1 MLDKRKSTPI
11 MPALTNA
18 FYLSQDGLPIDAA
31 YRNSICRSK
40 LLRADLSTPPVM
52 NTFTWPT
59 VELEM

>member
-1 MLDKRKSTPI
+1 